1 MLELV
6 LSPYFFKIMTAK
18 RTYHIGLQ
26 KLNRLTSN
34 DQQDISYQKWVLA
47 FNEAQY
53 HWIENNYK
61 LDEKNK
67 HQIHKLQK
75 ILVPNKSILKSNS
88 ETLFDKY
95 DFPTDYL
102 RFSSSY
108 TKIKECPFILENHL
122 VESHNVHSLLKDE
135 MWNPNLKFEET
146 LITINSDSFNVYT
159 NNKFKTEELILSY
172 YREPVKINIKDN
184 FTDIDDVITVDV
196 DPEFDDIN
204 VHEIIDLAVHQLAS
218 DVSDEYRRSTIENH
232 IQQTQI
238 KI

>member
-1 MLELV
+1 
-6 LSPYFFKIMTAK
+6 MTSE
-18 RTYHIGLQ
+18 RTYHIGLE

-34 DQQDISYQKWVLA
+34 DQQDLSKQKWVLA

-75 ILVPNKSILKSNS
+75 ILVTDKEIEKFS
-88 ETLFDKY
+88 EAGIFDKY
-95 DFPTDYL
+95 EFPKDYL
-102 RFSSSY
+102 RYSSSY
-108 TKIKECPFILENHL
+108 TKIKECPEIIENHL
-122 VESHNVHSLLKDE
+122 VEQHNINSLLKDE
-135 MWNPNLKFEET
+135 MWNPNLDFEET
-146 LITINSDSFNVYT
+146 LITINSDGFNVYT
-159 NNKFKTEELILSY
+159 NNQFKTDKLVLSY
-172 YREPVKINIKDN
+172 YRKPVQINIADGH
-184 FTDIDDVITVDV
+184 TDIDGILTFNA

-204 VHEIIDLAVHQLAS
+204 VNEIIDLAVHQLAS
-218 DVSDEYRRSTIENH
+218 DVSDEYRRATIEKH